1 MNQEDSDMAEAIDES
16 ATVEENTSDY
26 VINEANQTLYAL
38 SAVNLRVGPS
48 SDDYAK
54 IGSLS
59 KGQEVHV
66 IGEVTEYKGKE
77 TLWFVIEQVDG
88 TQAFVAGSYLSEYKP
103 PVEQTTASSTTTTS
117 TSSSSN
123 TTTENPTGTSNS
135 KVNDFFSNSGNA
147 FDGVTFGGQATVGD
161 GSGNFSNI
169 NLQ

>member
-1 MNQEDSDMAEAIDES
+1 M
-16 ATVEENTSDY
+16 
-26 VINEANQTLYAL
+26 
-38 SAVNLRVGPS
+38 NLRVGPS

-77 TLWFVIEQVDG
+77 TLWFVIEQADG

-103 PVEQTTASSTTTTS
+103 PVEQTTASTTTTSS

-147 FDGVTFGGQATVGD
+147 FDGVTFGGQATAEG
-161 GSGNFSNI
+161 GSGNVLDFH
-169 NLQ
+169 